1 MYKFVR
7 WTVAVA
13 ALTMAPALAGA
24 QQKAPTPAQKP
35 AVVAQQQQAP
45 TPQQQEWISELQE
58 IAGQLQNAQV
68 KALQDSSLRSAQ
80 EELGTRIKTAMEKY
94 DPGLVGVAQRVQ
106 TMEEEARKAQE
117 NGDDAKLQELTREAA
132 QIQARF
138 VKAQTEALKDP
149 ALAKQAEAF
158 EEQLK
163 QKMLEIQPDAPTLF
177 ARFQELQAKLAESTE
192 S

>member
-1 MYKFVR
+1 MHRFVR
-7 WTVAVA
+7 WTIGVASLA
-13 ALTMAPALAGA
+13 IAPALADA
-24 QQKAPTPAQKP
+24 QQKP
-35 AVVAQQQQAP
+35 AVPSQNTVAVAEQKSP
-45 TPQQQEWISELQE
+45 TPQQQEWISELQK
-58 IAGQLQNAQV
+58 IAGQLQATQV

-80 EELGTRIKTAMEKY
+80 EGLGTDIKTAMEKY

-117 NGDDAKLQELTREAA
+117 NGDQAKLQELTREAA

-149 ALAKQAEAF
+149 ALASRAQAF
-158 EEQLK
+158 EERLK
-163 QKMLEIQPDAPTLF
+163 NKMLEIQPDAPTLF
-177 ARFQELQAKLAESTE
+177 ARFRELQTKLAESTE

>member
-1 MYKFVR
+1 MHKLVR
-7 WTVAVA
+7 STVAVA
-13 ALTMAPALAGA
+13 SLAVAPTLADA
-24 QQKAPTPAQKP
+24 QQKPPPPSQNAA
-35 AVVAQQQQAP
+35 AVTQRESP
-45 TPQQQEWISELQE
+45 TPQQQEWISELQK
-58 IAGQLQNAQV
+58 IAGQLQATQV

-80 EELGTRIKTAMEKY
+80 EELGTQIKTAMEKY

-117 NGDDAKLQELTREAA
+117 NSDQAKLQELTREAA

-149 ALAKQAEAF
+149 ALASRAEAF
-158 EEQLK
+158 EERLK
-163 QKMLEIQPDAPTLF
+163 RKMLEIQPDAPTLF
-177 ARFQELQAKLAESTE
+177 ARFQELQAKLAESTK